1 MGSPLFGPSFRT
13 KSSRAPWP
21 DRVRSCADYLS
32 SPGGCSWPD
41 CEFAAAPGSCPSV
54 YGPGRPRAAFSVN
67 QEFTLSGQ
75 ELRSHRLK
83 IDTRFR
89 LAADVRLRPVECRRL
104 PRAVVE
110 SFRGGRPGYFE
121 KGRSPNASSKSDFGV
136 SVHSAVSTYEPGAIP
151 SERLHPKG
159 ANSRIRPTAVRRSR
173 DLSARQ
179 PPFAG
184 TRRGM
189 AHWNLRQSEAWQ
201 HPREPQVSHRRGRAR
216 NVRHLCHA
224 ADDRTFQHAR
234 RRPATA

>member
-1 MGSPLFGPSFRT
+1 MCGSTAPTSARAR
-13 KSSRAPWP
+13 SRCEPRAGSATGLALLLP
-21 DRVRSCADYLS
+21 DRVTTATWTDR
-32 SPGGCSWPD
+32 
-41 CEFAAAPGSCPSV
+41 V
-54 YGPGRPRAAFSVN
+54 RPRPA
-67 QEFTLSGQ
+67 
-75 ELRSHRLK
+75 SHLFK
-83 IDTRFR
+83 TNVGFR

-110 SFRGGRPGYFE
+110 SFRGGRPVYFE
-121 KGRSPNASSKSDFGV
+121 NGRSPNASSKSDFGDG
-136 SVHSAVSTYEPGAIP
+136 VHSAVSTYEPGAIP

-189 AHWNLRQSEAWQ
+189 SHWNLRQSEAWQ